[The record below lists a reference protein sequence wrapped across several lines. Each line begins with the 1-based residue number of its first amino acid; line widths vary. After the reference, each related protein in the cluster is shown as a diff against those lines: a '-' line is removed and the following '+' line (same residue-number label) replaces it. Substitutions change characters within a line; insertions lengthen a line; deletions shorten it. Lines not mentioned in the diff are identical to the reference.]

1 MKIDTKPFS
10 LGRLEIL
17 IPILIGLLASLFL
30 TGWQIIDPKNTDW
43 LMRGDPATNY
53 LGWGFFRH
61 TPLTQWPI
69 GANLGYGLGFSNS
82 IVNTGSITLFAYF
95 FKLFNPILPQI
106 FQYFGIWLL
115 LCFILQS
122 VFSWKLLR
130 LFINNKSH
138 LIIGTLFFSF
148 SPILLYRISIGN
160 SGHFDLA
167 AHWLILA
174 ALFLYFRSESLD
186 WHWPVLICVSVLVQ
200 PYLFAMVLVIWFTAL
215 IRLFSKK
222 LLNKVLLAKHIL
234 IVILL
239 IFLVMWAS
247 GYFMFNSVGVSSGYE
262 QFRWTLS
269 SPIDP
274 SLPGGF
280 EWSRVLEDLP
290 QLSGDAEGFS
300 YLGSGIILLFLLLLV
315 TKLKQYY
322 LRFKESK
329 LLSAVFL
336 FLSASLLG
344 SALLMDIWPSIR
356 LFISAIVFG
365 SLILFVFGI
374 YVEVIDFHRLRRS
387 IRDQRFLI
395 LLATIMM
402 AVYALSSRPGFG
414 SFVFFE
420 YPVNFF
426 YKYITQSFRVG
437 GRFIWPAIYLFVL
450 YVIVKVNRKFSAKVA
465 SLVLTICFS
474 VQAFDSYGAL
484 QTVNHRF
491 TQVKTWNPEPQIDP
505 AWEKILLGKTK
516 LLVVS
521 ESKTYDYG
529 NWILVADFASKNKL
543 ATNTGY
549 FARIDNESFLSFE
562 AKLFDQA
569 SNGEL
574 SADSVY
580 IIDQE
585 DVWQKLLA
593 KSKTFRF
600 IGILDGFKVVS
611 P

>member
-1 MKIDTKPFS
+1 MKVVIKYFS
-10 LGRLEIL
+10 LRRFELL
-17 IPILIGLLASLFL
+17 TPILIGLLVFSFL
-30 TGWQIIDPKNTDW
+30 TGWGIVDPKNIGW
-43 LMRGDPATNY
+43 LMRRDPATGY
-53 LGWGFFRH
+53 IGWEFFRN

-69 GANLGYGLGFSNS
+69 GANLGYGLGFQNS
-82 IVNTGSITLFAYF
+82 ILNTDSIPLVAIF
-95 FKLFNPILPQI
+95 FKLFNLILPEV
-106 FQYFGIWLL
+106 FQFHGIWLL
-115 LCFILQS
+115 VCFILQA

-130 LFINNKSH
+130 LFMNNTSH
-138 LIIGTLFFSF
+138 LIVGTLFFSL

-160 SGHFDLA
+160 DGHLALA

-174 ALFLYFRSESLD
+174 ALFFYFRSDKLN
-186 WHWPVLICVSVLVQ
+186 WRWPVLICVSVLVQ
-200 PYLFAMVLVIWFTAL
+200 PYLFAMVLVIWFAAV

-222 LLNKVLLAKHIL
+222 PVSKVLLAKHIS

-247 GYFMFNSVGVSSGYE
+247 GYFMFNSVGRTGGYE
-262 QFRWTLS
+262 LYRWTLS

-280 EWSRVLEDLP
+280 EWSRILEDLL

-300 YLGSGIILLFLLLLV
+300 YLGSGVILLFLLLLIIN
-315 TKLKQYY
+315 LKQYY
-322 LRFKESK
+322 LRFKESRLVFVIFL
-329 LLSAVFL
+329 LLSV
-336 FLSASLLG
+336 SLLG
-344 SALLMDIWPSIR
+344 FALLMDIWPSIR
-356 LFISAIVFG
+356 LFISAIVLG

-387 IRDQRFLI
+387 IRDQRFFI
-395 LLATIMM
+395 LLATTMM
-402 AVYALSSRPGFG
+402 AIYALSSRPGFANY
-414 SFVFFE
+414 VLFE
-420 YPVNFF
+420 YPVISV
-426 YKYITQSFRVG
+426 YAKITQTFRSG

-450 YVIVKVNRKFSAKVA
+450 YVIVKVNRKFSAKA
-465 SLVLTICFS
+465 ALLVLLVCLSIQ
-474 VQAFDSYGAL
+474 VFDSYGAF
-484 QTVNHRF
+484 QVVSQRF
-491 TQVKTWNPEPQIDP
+491 EKNIHNTWNPEIDP
-505 AWEKILLGKTK
+505 AWESIIVDKTK

-521 ESKTYDYG
+521 DLKTSDYS
-529 NWILVADFASKNKL
+529 NWIWVANFAAQNKL

-549 FARIDNESFLSFE
+549 FARIDTKSSHSFE

-585 DVWQKLLA
+585 DFWQKLLA
-593 KSKTFRF
+593 KSKSFRF
-600 IGILDGFKVVS
+600 IGVLDGFKVVS

>member
-1 MKIDTKPFS
+1 MCVKINTKSFS
-10 LGRLEIL
+10 PRRLELL
-17 IPILIGLLASLFL
+17 IPILIGLLAFIFV
-30 TGWQIIDPKNTDW
+30 TGWQIIDPKNISW
-43 LMRGDPATNY
+43 LMSGDTATGY
-53 LGWGFFRH
+53 LGWEFFRN

-69 GANLGYGLGFSNS
+69 GANLSYGLGFQNS
-82 IVNTGSITLFAYF
+82 IMNTDSIPLVAIF
-95 FKLFNPILPQI
+95 FKLFNLILPEV
-106 FQYFGIWLL
+106 FQFHGIWLL
-115 LCFILQS
+115 VCFILHA

-148 SPILLYRISIGN
+148 SPILLYRIAIGN
-160 SGHFDLA
+160 NGHLALA

-174 ALFLYFRSESLD
+174 ALFLYFRDERLD
-186 WHWPVLICVSVLVQ
+186 WSWPVLICVSVLVQ
-200 PYLFAMVLVIWFTAL
+200 PYLFAMVLVIWFAAV

-222 LLNKVLLAKHIL
+222 LLIKVLLAKHIL

-247 GYFMFNSVGVSSGYE
+247 GYFMFNSVGVSRGYE

-280 EWSRVLEDLP
+280 EWSRILEDLP

-322 LRFKESK
+322 LRFRESK

-336 FLSASLLG
+336 FLIASLLS
-344 SALLMDIWPSIR
+344 SAFFKDVWPSIR

-365 SLILFVFGI
+365 CLILFVLGI
-374 YVEVIDFHRLRRS
+374 YAVVIDFHRLRRS
-387 IRDQRFLI
+387 IRDQRFPI
-395 LLATIMM
+395 LLATTAMTI
-402 AVYALSSRPGFG
+402 YALSNRPGFG
-414 SFVFFE
+414 NYVLFE
-420 YPVNFF
+420 YPIGLF
-426 YKYITQSFRVG
+426 YETITQTFRVG

-465 SLVLTICFS
+465 SLVLVVCLSIQ
-474 VQAFDSYGAL
+474 VFDSYGAL
-484 QTVNHRF
+484 QVANHRF
-491 TQVKTWNPEPQIDP
+491 TQKYSWNPEIDS
-505 AWEKILLGKTK
+505 AWKEIVINKTK

-521 ESKTYDYG
+521 ESKTYDYP
-529 NWILVADFASKNKL
+529 NWIWVADFAAKNKL
-543 ATNTGY
+543 ATNAGY
-549 FARIDNESFLSFE
+549 FSRIDTESHLSFE
-562 AKLFDQA
+562 ARLFDQA

-585 DVWQKLLA
+585 DAWQKLLL

>member
-1 MKIDTKPFS
+1 MKIVIKSFS
-10 LGRLEIL
+10 LRRFELL
-17 IPILIGLLASLFL
+17 IPILIGLLVFSFL
-30 TGWQIIDPKNTDW
+30 TGWGIVDPKNISW

-53 LGWGFFRH
+53 LGWEFFRG

-69 GANLGYGLGFSNS
+69 GANLGYGLGFQNS
-82 IVNTGSITLFAYF
+82 IMNTDSIPLVAIF
-95 FKLFNPILPQI
+95 FKLLNPILPQV
-106 FQYFGIWLL
+106 FQFYGIWLL
-115 LCFILQS
+115 VCFILQA

-130 LFINNKSH
+130 LFINNTNH
-138 LIIGTLFFSF
+138 LIAGTLFFSL

-160 SGHFDLA
+160 DGHLALA

-174 ALFLYFRSESLD
+174 ALFFYFRSDKLN
-186 WHWPVLICVSVLVQ
+186 WRWPVLICLSVLVQ
-200 PYLFAMVLVIWFTAL
+200 PYLFAMVLVIWFAAVIRAL
-215 IRLFSKK
+215 SKK
-222 LLNKVLLAKHIL
+222 LISKVLLAKHIF

-280 EWSRVLEDLP
+280 EWSRILEDLP

-300 YLGSGIILLFLLLLV
+300 YLGSGVILLFLLIL
-315 TKLKQYY
+315 TTNLKQYY
-322 LRFKESK
+322 LRFKENRLVFVIF
-329 LLSAVFL
+329 LLL
-336 FLSASLLG
+336 CASLLG
-344 SALLMDIWPSIR
+344 FASLMDIWPSIR

-365 SLILFVFGI
+365 SIILFVFGI
-374 YVEVIDFHRLRRS
+374 YVEVIDLHRLRRS
-387 IRDQRFLI
+387 IRDQRFFI
-395 LLATIMM
+395 LLATTMM
-402 AVYALSSRPGFG
+402 AIYALSSRPGFANYAW
-414 SFVFFE
+414 FE
-420 YPVNFF
+420 YPVNSV
-426 YKYITQSFRVG
+426 YAKITQTFRVG

-450 YVIVKVNRKFSAKVA
+450 YVIVKVNRKFSAKAA
-465 SLVLTICFS
+465 SLVLLVCLSIQ
-474 VQAFDSYGAL
+474 VFDSYGAL
-484 QTVNHRF
+484 QVVSQRF
-491 TQVKTWNPEPQIDP
+491 EKNIRRAWNPEIDP
-505 AWEKILLGKTK
+505 AWKPIIVDKTK

-521 ESKTYDYG
+521 ELKTSDYS
-529 NWILVADFASKNKL
+529 NWMWVANFAAQNKL
-543 ATNTGY
+543 ATNAGY

-600 IGILDGFKVVS
+600 IGVLNGFKVVS

>member
-1 MKIDTKPFS
+1 MKVVIKSFS
-10 LGRLEIL
+10 LRRFELL
-17 IPILIGLLASLFL
+17 IPILIGLLVFSFL
-30 TGWQIIDPKNTDW
+30 TGWGIVDPKNIGW
-43 LMRGDPATNY
+43 LMHGDPATGY
-53 LGWGFFRH
+53 LGWEFFRN

-69 GANLGYGLGFSNS
+69 GANLGYGLGFQNS
-82 IVNTGSITLFAYF
+82 IMNTDSIPLVAIF
-95 FKLFNPILPQI
+95 FKLFNPILPQV
-106 FQYFGIWLL
+106 FQFQGIWLL
-115 LCFILQS
+115 VCFILQA
-122 VFSWKLLR
+122 VFSWKLMR
-130 LFINNKSH
+130 LFINNTSYR
-138 LIIGTLFFSF
+138 IVGTLFFSL
-148 SPILLYRISIGN
+148 SPILLYRISMGN
-160 SGHFDLA
+160 DGHLSLA

-174 ALFLYFRSESLD
+174 ALFFYFRSDRLD
-186 WHWPVLICVSVLVQ
+186 WRWPVLICVSVLVQ
-200 PYLFAMVLVIWFTAL
+200 PYLFAMVLVIWFAAV

-222 LLNKVLLAKHIL
+222 LVSKVLLAKHSS

-269 SPIDP
+269 SSIDP

-280 EWSRVLEDLP
+280 EWSRILEDLP

-300 YLGSGIILLFLLLLV
+300 YLGSGVILLFLLILV

-322 LRFKESK
+322 LRFKENRLIFVTF
-329 LLSAVFL
+329 LLL
-336 FLSASLLG
+336 CASLLG
-344 SALLMDIWPSIR
+344 FALLMDIWSSIR
-356 LFISAIVFG
+356 LFISAIVLG

-387 IRDQRFLI
+387 IRDQRFFI
-395 LLATIMM
+395 LLATTMM
-402 AVYALSSRPGFG
+402 AIYALSSRPGFANY
-414 SFVFFE
+414 VLFE
-420 YPVNFF
+420 YPVNSV
-426 YKYITQSFRVG
+426 YAKITQTFRVG

-465 SLVLTICFS
+465 SLVLVVCLSIQ
-474 VQAFDSYGAL
+474 VFDSYGAL
-484 QTVNHRF
+484 QVVNQRF
-491 TQVKTWNPEPQIDP
+491 SKNIYNTWNPEIDP
-505 AWEKILLGKTK
+505 AWESIIVDKTK

-521 ESKTYDYG
+521 ELKTYDYP
-529 NWILVADFASKNKL
+529 NWIWVANFAARNKL
-543 ATNTGY
+543 ATNAGY

-580 IIDQE
+580 IIDQK

-600 IGILDGFKVVS
+600 IGVLDGFKVVS